1 MVHDAVWIGRRV
13 IRLVV
18 VVTLVLAACS
28 PPAEDQ
34 VRSASC
40 GPQSGM
46 SGDLSTDIVGVWRLS
61 YTGSADGGPS
71 EMLMEFS
78 QDGTA
83 TILSARFGSTPWVY
97 RIVGDEVRMNGNWPG
112 VDLQMFSMVWQF
124 AAGMWQVNAVGYGD
138 TTLERCD
145 DSAM

>member
-18 VVTLVLAACS
+18 VVTLVLTACS
-28 PPAEDQ
+28 PSAEDQ

-46 SGDLSTDIVGVWRLS
+46 SGDLSADIVGVWRLS

-71 EMLMEFS
+71 EMLMEFN

-83 TILSARFGSTPWVY
+83 TILSNRFGSTPWVY